1 MADKYDPYREAL
13 IVEENT
19 VWSENFDELEPE
31 IRQRV
36 EVALHANPE
45 AAAHLEYVRM
55 HTGFCRQIT
64 ATAEE
69 VQQHGSADSGAA

>member
-19 VWSENFDELEPE
+19 VWSEEFDELEPE
-31 IRQRV
+31 MRQRV
-36 EVALHANPE
+36 EVALHADPE
-45 AAAHLEYVRM
+45 AAAHLEYIRM

-69 VQQHGSADSGAA
+69 VQQHSGTDSRVG

>member
-19 VWSENFDELEPE
+19 VWSEDFDELEPE
-31 IRQRV
+31 IRRRV
-36 EVALHANPE
+36 EVALHADPE
-45 AAAHLEYVRM
+45 AVAHLEYVRM
-55 HTGFCRQIT
+55 HTGFCRQVT

-69 VQQHGSADSGAA
+69 VQQHGGADSGAA